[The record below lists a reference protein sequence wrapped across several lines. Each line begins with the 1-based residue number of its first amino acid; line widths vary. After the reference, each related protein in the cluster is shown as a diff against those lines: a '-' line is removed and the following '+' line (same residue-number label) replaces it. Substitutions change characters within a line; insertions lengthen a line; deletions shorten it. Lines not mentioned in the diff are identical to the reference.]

1 MGTMGGAGGG
11 DKDLNFELNIMPV
24 LDILSVLICFLLLT
38 AVWIQIGTIDT
49 RQAIG
54 DNSVAGAKN
63 PPSLYITVTTQGAV
77 QLSLRDLPG
86 AKTHEDRIQS
96 SNRGVNWAALEQKL
110 QALRQKFPDLKTGI
124 VKPEA
129 QASYGDVIRIMD
141 KLKQFQFEGV
151 GLSPLG

>member
-1 MGTMGGAGGG
+1 MNIGSG
-11 DKDLNFELNIMPV
+11 DEKSLDFDINILPI

-38 AVWIQIGTIDT
+38 AVWVQIGTLDT

-63 PPSLYITVTTQGAV
+63 PPSLWITVNPQGTV
-77 QLSLRDLPG
+77 QLSLRDLPN
-86 AKTHEDRIQS
+86 AKTHEEEIKAT
-96 SNRGVNWAALEQKL
+96 GKAINWSVLEQKL
-110 QALRQKFPDLKTGI
+110 QALRSKFPDLKTG
-124 VKPEA
+124 VVRPEA

-141 KLKQFQFEGV
+141 KLKQAQFEGV

>member
-1 MGTMGGAGGG
+1 MG
-11 DKDLNFELNIMPV
+11 DKELNFEINILPI

-54 DNSVAGAKN
+54 DNSTVDAKKN
-63 PPSLYITVTTQGAV
+63 PPSLWITVKNQGSIE
-77 QLSLRDLPG
+77 LSMRDLPNK
-86 AKTHEDRIQS
+86 KTFEEQIKAS
-96 SNRGVNWAALEQKL
+96 GTNVNWAVLEQKL
-110 QALRQKFPDLKTGI
+110 QSLRTQWPDLKTGI
-124 VKPEA
+124 VRPDAE
-129 QASYGDVIRIMD
+129 ASYGDVIRIMD